1 MKKRLILLKKSK
13 LALNGVSIREYKKG
27 DMITVSGQ
35 LADNLINA
43 KLVKEWKPRLE
54 EEDPNEKEE
63 DPPKPK
69 RKYNKKGGPI
79 PRPAPRKADMLGS
92 VRKE

>member
-1 MKKRLILLKKSK
+1 MKKRLILLKKCK

-54 EEDPNEKEE
+54 EDDPQ
-63 DPPKPK
+63 KPK
-69 RKYNKKGGPI
+69 RKYNKKEVN
-79 PRPAPRKADMLGS
+79 DESL
-92 VRKE
+92 